1 MSSCYTCVPKI
12 MIISFMLP
20 EIWGVTQIFCHFG
33 PFFVLLAPPP
43 PPPLLQPRKSKF
55 WENEKNV
62 FTHVYHKW
70 WSYDKVFQIAI
81 RRGGKRGGEG
91 VEGIIRNFFTGWW
104 EPEEEWFWRLELFS
118 KLKTAFCEYWTSIKF
133 KKTKMMQEQWLQLK
147 MTFLLGCNLK
157 IVI

>member
-1 MSSCYTCVPKI
+1 MKMSSCYTCVPKI

-81 RRGGKRGGEG
+81 RGGGKRGGGGNNQKFFYWVVGTWGG
-91 VEGIIRNFFTGWW
+91 VI
-104 EPEEEWFWRLELFS
+104 
-118 KLKTAFCEYWTSIKF
+118 
-133 KKTKMMQEQWLQLK
+133 
-147 MTFLLGCNLK
+147 LK
-157 IVI
+157 IGTFFKAENSFLWILNID